1 MLADLVEMESQPK
14 VTAPQRAA
22 VSAQALPAKPR
33 RLLSRRQLLAAV
45 CQFGA
50 IGAAGAYGTQV
61 EPFWVQHHDYP
72 MPLRNLPAS
81 FQGFRMAQ
89 LTDLHAGVDVPMDY
103 LKSVVDKVVKARP
116 DLVVITG
123 DLVTSSIEYANP
135 ICDVLGALPAAGIQS
150 VATFGNHDYKHDDG
164 IYTPIL
170 LSDMLEQRLTHN
182 GITVLRN
189 RAMAITRLGKRFW
202 LVGLE
207 DLWSGQF
214 SPGIAFAGVTAGEP
228 IIALSHNPDTAPE
241 LDAYGVQW
249 ILSGHTHGG
258 QVRVPGIG
266 ALLVNVQNRQFQ
278 EGEYSLPHSKLYIS
292 RGVGYLKRIRLMCRP
307 EVPTFVLQAATV

>member
-1 MLADLVEMESQPK
+1 MLADLVEVEAQSK
-14 VTAPQRAA
+14 VTTPPRGA
-22 VSAQALPAKPR
+22 VSARALPAGPR
-33 RLLSRRQLLAAV
+33 RLLSRRQLLAGV
-45 CQFGA
+45 CQFAA

-72 MPLRNLPAS
+72 MPLANLPWS

-89 LTDLHAGVDVPMDY
+89 LTDLHAGDDVPMEY

-123 DLVTSSIEYANP
+123 DLVTSSVKYANP

-150 VATFGNHDYKHDDG
+150 VAIFGNHDYRHGDD
-164 IYTPIL
+164 IYTPVV

-189 RAMAITRLGKRFW
+189 RAMAITRSNKRLW

-207 DLWSGQF
+207 DLWSGEF
-214 SPGIAFAGVTAGEP
+214 SPGIAFAGVPANEP
-228 IIALSHNPDTAPE
+228 IIALSHNPDTAEE

-258 QVRVPGIG
+258 QVRLPGVG
-266 ALLVNVQNRQFQ
+266 ALLLNVQNRRYQQ
-278 EGEYSLPHSKLYIS
+278 GEYSLPHSKLYIS
-292 RGVGYLKRIRLMCRP
+292 RGVGYLRRIRFMCRP
-307 EVPTFVLQAATV
+307 EVPTFVLQSTTV

>member
-1 MLADLVEMESQPK
+1 MLADLVEVESQPK
-14 VTAPQRAA
+14 ITAPQRGA
-22 VSAQALPAKPR
+22 VSVQALPARPR
-33 RLLSRRQLLAAV
+33 PLLSRRQLLAAV
-45 CQFGA
+45 CQFGV

-61 EPFWVQHHDYP
+61 EPFWVQYHDYP
-72 MPLRNLPAS
+72 MPMRNLPAS

-89 LTDLHAGVDVPMDY
+89 LTDLHAGIDVPMDY

-123 DLVTSSIEYANP
+123 DLVTSSIDYANP

-150 VATFGNHDYKHDDG
+150 VATFGNHDYRSDG
-164 IYTPIL
+164 GFYTSGV
-170 LSDMLEQRLTHN
+170 LSDVLEQRLTHN
-182 GITVLRN
+182 GVTVLRN
-189 RAMAITRLGKRFW
+189 RALAVTRLGKRFW

-214 SPGIAFAGVTAGEP
+214 SPGIAFAGVPTGGP
-228 IIALSHNPDTAPE
+228 IIALSHNPDTAEE

-258 QVRVPGIG
+258 QVRFPGVG
-266 ALLVNVQNRQFQ
+266 ALLLNVQNRHYQQ
-278 EGEYSLPHSKLYIS
+278 GEYSLPRSKLYIS
-292 RGVGYLKRIRLMCRP
+292 RGVGYLRRIRLMCRP
-307 EVPTFVLQAATV
+307 EVPTFVLQSTTV